1 MATITSVTPQDDYT
15 LLIELS
21 NQHRIIYDLRPR
33 LKTVRFTEL
42 NDLNRFRSVRV
53 EHGNTLVWGSLC
65 QLTID
70 EILDRIER

>member
-1 MATITSVTPQDDYT
+1 MATIIRVTPQDNYT

-33 LKTVRFTEL
+33 LKTARFTEL
-42 NDLNRFRSVRV
+42 KDLNRFRSVQV

-70 EILDRIER
+70 EIIDRIER